1 MNNYPLGYRPAVQKN
16 SINRIVILGFLLRL
30 AILILILSLKS
41 KVSPYFLGDDW
52 KYETTAYQYLFFN
65 EKAIDLE
72 LIKSLTKGYARPFWP
87 YVMCISAG
95 LFNSMFVG
103 RFLNILMS
111 AVCIRIVYNI
121 VGLLTGKE
129 KPALLAAKLFAFLP
143 VTVLTCCF
151 PIKDIFLTMT
161 VMYAF
166 YIFLLV
172 YYKQKLPAWK
182 VLLCIAGLVGT
193 YFTRGAVVELMA
205 AFFVVHLLDSY
216 IKRKKYAR
224 VAAIVLVALVVFL
237 VFRKTIIQAFVTK
250 IQDYSGYNQNST
262 GLLSNLQMKNW
273 WEVYKIPGAYLFATL
288 QPMTLDLLNLDFSNL
303 WNRLVYFTNIAI
315 YPVAIANAI
324 YIFQKKHNLVFW
336 LTGVIIYCAI
346 VSMCLGI
353 FRHYLFL
360 LPLEII
366 NCALYFDRTEGKRRQ
381 ELTFGSIGLLL
392 AVLAYSLL

>member
-30 AILILILSLKS
+30 AILILILALKER
-41 KVSPYFLGDDW
+41 VTPYFLGDDL
-52 KYETTAYQYLFFN
+52 KYETTAYQYLFFK
-65 EKAIDLE
+65 EKMIDLE
-72 LIKSLTKGYARPFWP
+72 LIKSLTKGYAQPFWP

-111 AVCIRIVYNI
+111 AACIKIVYNI

-143 VTVLTCCF
+143 LTVLTCCF

-161 VMYAF
+161 VMYTF

-172 YYKQKLPAWK
+172 YYKQKLPAGK

-193 YFTRGAVVELMA
+193 YFARGAVVELMA
-205 AFFVVHLLDSY
+205 AFFVVYLLSTY
-216 IKRKKYAR
+216 IRRKKYTR
-224 VAAIVLVALVVFL
+224 VVAIVLVALVAFL
-237 VFRKTIIQAFVTK
+237 VFRKTIIQVFVKK
-250 IQDYSGYNQNST
+250 IQDYSDYNQNST

-273 WEVYKIPGAYLFATL
+273 WEIYKIPGAYLFATL
-288 QPMTLDLLNLDFSNL
+288 QPMTLNLLNLDFSNL
-303 WNRLVYFTNIAI
+303 WNRLVYLTNIAI

-366 NCALYFDRTEGKRRQ
+366 NCALYFDRTEGKHHA
-381 ELTFGSIGLLL
+381 ELTFGSVGLLL
-392 AVLAYSLL
+392 AVLVYSLL